1 MSEFILPL
9 KDLGMLLN
17 AFYLNGS
24 ASFEVHSPHL
34 ACRLFS
40 IKLEENKPGARVTHI
55 LDRELYNTAYE
66 ETTKGDQFLLEEI
79 PNFSYYRFIFL
90 SSGMILPRNWE
101 KLSAGIIDEL
111 KRDPL
116 KGQRAIFL
124 SFDTNALI
132 TRYYHLISKSVRNNA
147 ARCGYVISS
156 GVIDELTKLD
166 NKYSGND
173 LSILNKSLRSHEAW
187 DGFLN
192 QQKLI
197 SRKFKIGFTEFK
209 LLTSREYFEKAEG
222 GTGDNS
228 IISSL
233 EEFSRNKK
241 VDVMVF
247 SEDSDFIEKATAKQ
261 QLMGERLDAPGDL
274 PESAAGEWEDICE
287 LLYAASIVYGNLQIK
302 GAVKAKISGIWTGKK
317 GESWNEEA
325 VMVRTENKDVADFLE
340 RNMGILKRMEDR

>member
-1 MSEFILPL
+1 M
-9 KDLGMLLN
+9 M
-17 AFYLNGS
+17 
-24 ASFEVHSPHL
+24 H
-34 ACRLFS
+34 
-40 IKLEENKPGARVTHI
+40 
-55 LDRELYNTAYE
+55 
-66 ETTKGDQFLLEEI
+66 
-79 PNFSYYRFIFL
+79 
-90 SSGMILPRNWE
+90 
-101 KLSAGIIDEL
+101 EL

-116 KGQRAIFL
+116 RGQRAIFL

-132 TRYYHLISKSVRNNA
+132 TRYYHLISKIIRNNG

-173 LSILNKSLRSHEAW
+173 LTTLNKSLKSHEAW

-192 QQKLI
+192 QQKLM
-197 SRKFKIGFTEFK
+197 SRKFKMGFTEFK
-209 LLTSREYFEKAEG
+209 LLTTREYFEKAEG

-287 LLYAASIVYGNLQIK
+287 LLYAASIVYGNVQIK

-325 VMVRTENKDVADFLE
+325 VMVRTENKDVAEFLE
-340 RNMGILKRMEDR
+340 RNMGILRRVGEK